1 MWDLVSQPGMKPRT
15 PALAAWSLRNWN
27 NWGSPKWW
35 EVLKP
40 MSSIMSFQPY
50 ILQCTSIFKKNFYIN
65 SNKAN
70 DNSPV
75 SSDTYL
81 LSHLSDCLTSVILHD
96 LFHQNTNWGRVL
108 LVLIE
113 NRPPS
118 PWPPIRFK
126 SVTWC
131 RNQVSCSLTI
141 PHSGSPCGIIEFI
154 PQSHVFAA
162 NGSWP
167 QSFDQIQ
174 VRRLGK

>member
-70 DNSPV
+70 DNSPWENRQQLQILLNSV
-75 SSDTYL
+75 SFSGTTILVWPEISVSFLMACCFTVSFSSSVVWSFLCSISDRSFFSCCPSCPETPTIFTSYL
-81 LSHLSDCLTSVILHD
+81 NAKLVS
-96 LFHQNTNWGRVL
+96 N
-108 LVLIE
+108 LVLFF
-113 NRPPS
+113 
-118 PWPPIRFK
+118 PI
-126 SVTWC
+126 
-131 RNQVSCSLTI
+131 SLFPLQLI
-141 PHSGSPCGIIEFI
+141 LFL
-154 PQSHVFAA
+154 A
-162 NGSWP
+162 
-167 QSFDQIQ
+167 
-174 VRRLGK
+174 